1 MNILRR
7 LFERRDASTDPS
19 WNALINRGALSA
31 SGQFVDAR
39 SAEGISTVFG
49 CVQALSESTATLPLH
64 LYQRLDNGDRQRADD
79 YPLARVLRQ
88 PTEILTGFAFR
99 EMMTATVLLHGNA
112 WARIDRN
119 GAGEVI
125 GLEPIHPRSVTVVR
139 LPNGRYR
146 FDVTMPDG
154 SVSRFLQDEL
164 FHLADRTEPESILG
178 KSRIQVARDTLGL
191 ALAQRE
197 HGSSVF
203 RNGAMPSGVLET
215 PHVMDTAQMQRIA
228 DSWRDRFAGVG
239 NAGKTPVLEHG
250 MQYKPVSMNLEDAQ
264 WVAAQQFSTEEIC
277 RMFRVPPTIVGD
289 LRHGNYSNTAEL
301 GGQFVRYSLARH
313 IAMWETSISS
323 QLLGPIAR
331 RRYHAEHSV
340 EGLLRGNPEARAD
353 FYGKAIKDGWMTVDE
368 VRQLENLP
376 KLDRENGDA
385 V

>member
-19 WNALINRGALSA
+19 WKALQDRGMLSA

-64 LYQRLDNGDRQRADD
+64 LYQRMDNGDRQRADD

-119 GAGEVI
+119 GSGEVI

-154 SVSRFLQDEL
+154 SISRFLQDEL

-203 RNGAMPSGVLET
+203 RNGAMPAGVLET
-215 PHVMDTAQMQRIA
+215 PHVMDSSQMQRIA

-250 MQYKPVSMNLEDAQ
+250 MQYKAISMNMEDAQ
-264 WVAAQQFSTEEIC
+264 WIAAQQFSTEEIC

-301 GGQFVRYSLARH
+301 GGQFVRYSLARW
-313 IAMWETSISS
+313 IAMWETAISS

-353 FYGKAIKDGWMTVDE
+353 FYGKAIQDGWMTVNE

-376 KLDRENGDA
+376 QLDKESANVG
-385 V
+385 

>member
-119 GAGEVI
+119 GSGEVI

>member
-7 LFERRDASTDPS
+7 LFERRDASTDAS
-19 WNALINRGALSA
+19 WKALQDRGTLSA

-64 LYQRLDNGDRQRADD
+64 LYARLDNGDRQRADD

-88 PTEILTGFAFR
+88 PTEILTGFGFR

-119 GAGEVI
+119 GSGEVI
-125 GLEPIHPRSVTVVR
+125 GLEPIHPRSVAVVR

-154 SVSRFLQDEL
+154 SISRFLQDEL

-215 PHVMDTAQMQRIA
+215 PHVMDTAQMQRIGE
-228 DSWRDRFAGVG
+228 SWRNRFAGVG

-250 MQYKPVSMNLEDAQ
+250 MQYKAISMNMEDAQ
-264 WVAAQQFSTEEIC
+264 WIAAQQFSTEEIC

-301 GGQFVRYSLARH
+301 GGQFVRYSLTRW
-313 IAMWETSISS
+313 IAMWETAISS

-353 FYGKAIKDGWMTVDE
+353 FYGKAIQDGWMTVNE

-376 KLDRENGDA
+376 QLDKESANVG
-385 V
+385 